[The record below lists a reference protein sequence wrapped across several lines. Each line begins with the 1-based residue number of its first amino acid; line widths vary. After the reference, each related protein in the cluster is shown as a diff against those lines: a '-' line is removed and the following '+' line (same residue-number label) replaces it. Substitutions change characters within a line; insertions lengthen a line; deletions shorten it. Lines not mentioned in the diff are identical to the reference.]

1 MHATTWSARTKRTN
15 VALLRVAAG
24 AMLISFSPVFVRVA
38 HVGPTTAAF
47 YRMLFGGVGLAV
59 LVALR
64 GTRVWGGARHVW
76 LAGLCGLVVSLDLA
90 IWHRSIHYVGPGLA
104 TILGNFQIFFVAG
117 FGILWLKER
126 LSWRL
131 AFAIPL
137 AILGLFLVF
146 GLEWDTLEETYRL
159 GAILGIFT
167 ALLYAVFLLLL
178 RKIQV
183 EHETL
188 SPIGTLLIVS
198 VVSAAVLGPISPAIG
213 ESLRIPDASTWAAL
227 IGYGLVSQII
237 GWILIT
243 GGLSRI
249 PVSRAGLLLLL
260 QPALAF
266 IWDVLFFNRGMTT
279 IEIAGVLLALA
290 AIYLGSGWQ
299 SDSRVVR

>member
-1 MHATTWSARTKRTN
+1 MHATTRSARTKRTN

-59 LVALR
+59 LDALK

-76 LAGLCGLVVSLDLA
+76 LASLCGLVVSLDLA

-146 GLEWDTLEETYRL
+146 GLEWGTLEETYRL

-227 IGYGLVSQII
+227 IGYAMVSQIL

-243 GGLSRI
+243 GGLPRI
-249 PVSRAGLLLLL
+249 QVSQAGLLLLL

-266 IWDVLFFNRGMTT
+266 VWDIPFFGRATSAMEAVG
-279 IEIAGVLLALA
+279 AVLALA
-290 AIYLGSGWQ
+290 AIYLGTVR
-299 SDSRVVR
+299 SDDRLVA